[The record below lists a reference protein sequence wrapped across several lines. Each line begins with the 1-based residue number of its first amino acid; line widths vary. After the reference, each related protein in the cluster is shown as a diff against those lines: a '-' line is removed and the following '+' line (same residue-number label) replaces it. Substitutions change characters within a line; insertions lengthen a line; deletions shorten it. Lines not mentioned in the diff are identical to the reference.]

1 MAAAELLDYN
11 QIQEQSP
18 TTGDSLPTSGGPVI
32 WQFRADPNLAWDP
45 SQSFFAMDV
54 TVKSYGG
61 SLTTSGALNAA
72 TKQDFY
78 LPGGADLR
86 PFFPLRCFSQASHV
100 IDGVTVAS
108 STHPYLDK
116 IIQEKYL
123 HETTVSNYDN
133 FESLQLARAIDDGIK
148 EHNIFRA
155 LGAGNFTDLYEQ
167 GWTIRALEQYDPS
180 ARAGEKAQ
188 NVASISISSQNAA
201 EKPGEATTLITKS
214 VAVQTAQPTHT
225 ILFQPPF
232 DFWTKHQR
240 VSGGNHQVTLNLRP
254 PDSNQGY
261 GILAGTPCTGINFQA
276 AAAAMPLYDYF
287 VNKGVATD
295 KSADTSAATANTN
308 AERLSRAD
316 SGLVPAALHAQAIP
330 GIANDGEHGAQFL
343 GQGESFDAIL
353 YRNFAAYTRGIH
365 MQINRIRLLRRVVR
379 FTIERPIA
387 TQEYNL
393 TEMQLYVGQ
402 AAGQGTSYNASSTS
416 ASRAE
421 INANVTQ
428 NFLLPSSTF
437 GLIFYWR
444 DASNEQFD
452 VIGDFPE
459 VKLIDQTHAGH
470 STNLCNG
477 PDSATIIEA
486 HKKFALNN
494 FFFTYGGETYPSQR
508 INNIT
513 QKSGVD
519 GTPFGYEK
527 LQTISNQLM
536 GSYNMPME
544 YINTSFAKHGLL
556 ERLDGH
562 MFFFPVAK
570 HSNSDNSDLQ
580 VQYEAKVGGNY
591 PSGVTLCVV
600 ALYDAR
606 IELSYNSANQ
616 LEKVTKT
623 EWK

>member
-18 TTGDSLPTSGGPVI
+18 TTGDTLPTSGGPVI

-54 TVKSYGG
+54 TVKSYGAK
-61 SLTTSGALNAA
+61 LVAASGAAG
-72 TKQDFY
+72 TPVKQDFY
-78 LPGGADLR
+78 LPGGADFR

-180 ARAGEKAQ
+180 ARTGEKAQ
-188 NVASISISSQNAA
+188 NVKQVELAMFDTGERAGQAA
-201 EKPGEATTLITKS
+201 DLDHDRA
-214 VAVQTAQPTHT
+214 VALQTAQPTHT

-254 PDSNQGY
+254 PDSSQGY
-261 GILAGTPCTGINFQA
+261 GVLCATPCTGLNFQA
-276 AAAAMPLYDYF
+276 AAAALPLNDY
-287 VNKGVATD
+287 VQTKGLVTD
-295 KSADTSAATANTN
+295 TSADTSAASGQK
-308 AERLSRAD
+308 RSRAQG
-316 SGLVPAALHAQAIP
+316 GLVPPALHHQALSKSVDTTN
-330 GIANDGEHGAQFL
+330 GNLFL
-343 GQGESFDAIL
+343 NTGESLEAIV
-353 YRNFAAYTRGIH
+353 YRNLASYTQGVH
-365 MQINRIRLLRRVVR
+365 MEINRIRLLRRVVR

-402 AAGQGTSYNASSTS
+402 AAGQGVNYSASGTAS
-416 ASRAE
+416 SRAE

-444 DASNEQFD
+444 DASNEHFD
-452 VIGDFPE
+452 AIGDFPT
-459 VKLIDQTHAGH
+459 VSMTTSITNSAHGK
-470 STNLCNG
+470 NLCNG
-477 PDSATIIEA
+477 PDSEKILEE